1 MLPGT
6 PTEVPSTNV
15 GVLSSTPTEPQS
27 TRAQPPDDSASVRTG
42 DASEAAGGVGAL
54 AATVRYASA
63 QTGLLRGARVLART
77 NQTSGFDCPG
87 CAWPEPAD
95 REAIEF
101 CENGAKAVLSE
112 ATTRRADPGF
122 FAAHSIED
130 LAARSDAWLNDQGR
144 ITHPMVLRKGASHYE
159 PIDWEDAFALLAREL
174 RALASPDEAV
184 FYTSGRT
191 SNETAFLYQL
201 FVRAFGTNNLPDCSN
216 MCHESSG
223 TGLKESIGVGKGTVQ
238 LEDFEIADAIFVV
251 GQNPGTNHPRML
263 ATLEQAA
270 RRGATI
276 VSVNPLAEVGTMRFA
291 HPQHPLGLLGDA
303 TRLAR
308 MHVPVRING
317 DVAFF
322 QGVMKAMLEEEARA
336 PGRVVD
342 HAFVREHTTGYEE
355 LAAALAAR
363 RWSELEASSGV
374 GQDAMR
380 AAARVAIESR
390 ATIVTWAMGLTQ
402 HVNAVDNVQ
411 SIVDFLLLRGMIG
424 RPGAGACPV
433 RGHSNVQGDRT
444 MGIWEKMPDAWLARL
459 GAEFGFDPPRA
470 HGLDTVAS
478 IRAMLEGRARV
489 FFAMGGNFL
498 SAAPDTERTAQAL
511 RRCRVTAHVSTK
523 LHRGHLVTGETA
535 LVLPCLGRTEVDVQ
549 RGVAQ
554 FVTVEDS
561 MGIVHASRGSLPPAS
576 EHLLSETRIVA
587 RLARATVGER
597 PPRIDWDALAD
608 DYERIREHIGR
619 VVPGCEGYAER
630 VRRPA
635 GFRLRNAARERVWD
649 TAGGKARFLVHPLP
663 SHDLAPGQLLMM
675 TVRSHDQYNTTV
687 YGLDDRYRGVR
698 GGRRVVLVNEGDARE
713 RGLRAGDVVDLRSHF
728 DDGERVARRF
738 VVVPYAIP
746 RGCCA
751 TYFPEANVLVPL
763 GAVARKSNTP
773 ASKSVVVTLEPAR

>member
-1 MLPGT
+1 MGDVMRHT
-6 PTEVPSTNV
+6 DVGAPTSA
-15 GVLSSTPTEPQS
+15 G
-27 TRAQPPDDSASVRTG
+27 PPDDTEQVRVEPP
-42 DASEAAGGVGAL
+42 SRAAGGAGAL
-54 AATVRYASA
+54 AATIRYASA
-63 QTGLLRGARVLART
+63 QTGLLRATRVLART
-77 NQTSGFDCPG
+77 NQAAGFDCPG
-87 CAWPEPAD
+87 CAWPEPAH
-95 REAIEF
+95 RAAIEF

-112 ATTRRADPGF
+112 ATTRRADAAF
-122 FAAHSIED
+122 FAAHAVGEV
-130 LAARSDAWLNDQGR
+130 AERSDHWLNEQGR
-144 ITHPMVLRKGASHYE
+144 LAQPMVLRPGATHYV
-159 PIDWEDAFALLAREL
+159 PIDWDDAFALVAREL
-174 RALASPDEAV
+174 RALATPDEAI

-238 LEDFEIADAIFVV
+238 LEDFEQADAIFVV

-263 ATLEQAA
+263 ATLEAA
-270 RRGATI
+270 AKRGAAI
-276 VSVNPLAEVGTMRFA
+276 VSVNPLAEAGTMRFA
-291 HPQHPLGLLGDA
+291 HPQHPLGLLGES
-303 TRLAR
+303 TPLAR
-308 MHVPVRING
+308 LHVPVRING

-322 QGVMKAMLEEEARA
+322 QGVMKAMLEEEERS

-342 HAFVREHTTGYEE
+342 RAFVDEHTEGCQELADALRARTWEE
-355 LAAALAAR
+355 L
-363 RWSELEASSGV
+363 ETSSGV
-374 GQDAMR
+374 GENAMR
-380 AAARVAIESR
+380 AAARVAVESR

-411 SIVDFLLLRGMIG
+411 AIVDFLLLRGMIG
-424 RPGAGACPV
+424 KPGAGACPV

-444 MGIWEKMPDAWLARL
+444 MGIWEKMPDAWLERL
-459 GAEFGFDPPRA
+459 GRELAFDPPRA
-470 HGLDTVAS
+470 HGLDTVGA
-478 IRAMLEGRARV
+478 IHAMREGRARI

-511 RRCRVTAHVSTK
+511 RRCRLTVHVSTK

-535 LVLPCLGRTEVDVQ
+535 LILPCLGRTEVDVQ
-549 RGVAQ
+549 KGAAQ

-561 MGIVHASRGSLPPAS
+561 MGIVHASRGSLAPAS

-587 RLARATVGER
+587 RLARATLGDR
-597 PPRIDWDALAD
+597 PPRIDWESLAD
-608 DYERIREHIGR
+608 DYDRVRELIAR
-619 VVPGCEGYAER
+619 VVPGCEGYVEK
-630 VRRPA
+630 VRAPA
-635 GFRLRNAARERVWD
+635 GFRLHNAARERAWH

-663 SHDLAPGQLLMM
+663 VHALGPGQLLMM

-687 YGLDDRYRGVR
+687 YGTDDRYRGVH
-698 GGRRVVLVNEGDARE
+698 GGRRVVLMNEDDASE
-713 RGLRAGDVVDLRSHF
+713 RGLRAGDVVDVTSHF
-728 DDGERVARRF
+728 EDAERTARRF

-773 ASKSVVVTLEPAR
+773 ASKSVVVTVRRSSDGHGHT